1 MDILGWHYYIDI
13 IGAMTMNEEG
23 IRRLEMAQRGLE
35 KATMATIYSPFMPFI
50 SLFKPSNYW
59 RSK

>member
-1 MDILGWHYYIDI
+1 
-13 IGAMTMNEEG
+13 MTMNEEG